1 MNLDEKYEKL
11 KDILH
16 DMESTAIGFS
26 GGVDSTLLLK
36 VATDILDDK
45 AQGIIASSFSLPKRE
60 LDDAIRLGREIGAH
74 VRVITSDEE
83 SNPQFVNNPLN
94 RCYFCRSELFS
105 KMVEIADNEGL
116 NYIADGANIDDD
128 SDYRPGKIAQKKY
141 SVRSPLREAGLHKNE
156 IRTLSKKLGLSTFD
170 KPAYACLASRIPYG
184 SKITPENLSMVDQA
198 ENYLMKLDFKTVRV
212 RHYEK
217 TARIEVGIE
226 ELERILDTVLRE
238 KIVKKFKNIGYVYV
252 TVDLEGFRSGSMND
266 VLNGNKEYRALNEH
280 S

>member
-45 AQGIIASSFSLPKRE
+45 AQGIIASSFSLPERE
-60 LDDAIRLGREIGAH
+60 INDAIRLGREIGAH

>member
-45 AQGIIASSFSLPKRE
+45 AQGIIASSFSLPERE

-184 SKITPENLSMVDQA
+184 SKITPENLSIVDQA

-266 VLNGNKEYRALNEH
+266 VLNGNKEYRVLNEH